1 MATTISAADLTVK
14 IVETISLDGKSL
26 GGTSSVTRTSSSA
39 IRDIYRRI
47 INVPSTETVLFTA
60 AASGKAGGI
69 VDTDDVKYMRITNK
83 DASNGVDLIIQNSAD
98 DEIGYHLAAGESFVM
113 WGFNA
118 VLESA
123 ASAVTVVAG
132 VAASASL
139 SIADGDDATSGQFT
153 QGEYVKFIA
162 LDGTVGI
169 FILSDSSE
177 TGAVASGT
185 VLTAS
190 SDLGDPSV
198 GGGVPSSSLLAQ
210 GTCVAV
216 TMNLNTCTQALLL
229 NELRDTMGAST
240 SPLLNKI
247 SGAAGTVPSSN
258 GTQSLVF
265 TQATPGLAGNTVT
278 TTNISQLTAPDF
290 TSGVDGAVSNK
301 VQIKSINAI
310 ANTENV
316 DVEVFIASKV

>member
-1 MATTISAADLTVK
+1 MADLVVSVSEK
-14 IVETISLDGKSL
+14 ITLNGKSQ
-26 GGTSSVTRTSSSA
+26 GGTVSKTITGINDCFKRIVTITDVEASLYTTTTATKSGSVF
-39 IRDIYRRI
+39 DWD
-47 INVPSTETVLFTA
+47 L
-60 AASGKAGGI
+60 
-69 VDTDDVKYMRITNK
+69 VKYARITNL
-83 DASNGVDLIIQNSAD
+83 DASNGVDIIIKQSSGNAEAGFRLLAGKSFILWDHSAD
-98 DEIGYHLAAGESFVM
+98 FEAH
-113 WGFNA
+113 NT
-118 VLESA
+118 
-123 ASAVTVVAG
+123 AVTVNAG
-132 VAASASL
+132 VSASASL
-139 SIADGDDATSGQFT
+139 SIADGDEAASGQFT
-153 QGEYVKFIA
+153 EGEYVKFIA

>member
-14 IVETISLDGKSL
+14 IVETITLDGKSL
-26 GGTSSVTRTSSSA
+26 GGVNSVTRTSTNA

-60 AASGKAGGI
+60 AASGKAGGV

-83 DASNGVDLIIQNSAD
+83 DAANGVDLIIQNSAD

-123 ASAVTVVAG
+123 ASAVTVVPG
-132 VAASASL
+132 VAASTSL

-153 QGEYVKFIA
+153 EGEYVKFIA

-190 SDLGDPSV
+190 SDLGTT
-198 GGGVPSSSLLAQ
+198 VPSSSLLAP

-247 SGAAGTVPSSN
+247 SGAASTVPSSD
-258 GTQSLVF
+258 GTQSLTF

-310 ANTENV
+310 SNTENV

>member
-118 VLESA
+118 VLESNGA
-123 ASAVTVVAG
+123 AVTVVAG

-153 QGEYVKFIA
+153 EGEYVKFIA

-190 SDLGDPSV
+190 SDLGTT
-198 GGGVPSSSLLAQ
+198 VPSTSLLAQ

>member
-14 IVETISLDGKSL
+14 IVETITLDGKSL
-26 GGTSSVTRTSSSA
+26 GGVNSVTRTSTNA

-60 AASGKAGGI
+60 AASGKAGGV

-123 ASAVTVVAG
+123 ASAVTVVPG
-132 VAASASL
+132 VAASTSL

-153 QGEYVKFIA
+153 EGEYVKFIA

-190 SDLGDPSV
+190 SDLGTT
-198 GGGVPSSSLLAQ
+198 VPSSSLLAA

-247 SGAAGTVPSSN
+247 SGAASTVPSSD
-258 GTQSLVF
+258 GTQSLTF

-310 ANTENV
+310 SNTENV